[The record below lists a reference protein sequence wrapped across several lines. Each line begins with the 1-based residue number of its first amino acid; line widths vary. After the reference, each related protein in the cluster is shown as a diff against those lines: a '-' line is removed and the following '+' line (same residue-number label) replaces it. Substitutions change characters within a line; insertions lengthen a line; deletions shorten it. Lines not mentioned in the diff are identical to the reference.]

1 MENIIK
7 SLLPEISIAITLFL
21 ILINSL
27 IDHKHFSKSNSMLI
41 IFGIFISIFFLL
53 NQSGSIYYMNEA
65 LVNNEFTKAVKI
77 LILASSLVSICFISK
92 KNDELYSK
100 IVGEYSLLLVMSM
113 LGALITISAR
123 EFFTLILG
131 LELMSIPIY
140 LMTAMGPK
148 GNIAVEGAT
157 KLFFFGTLS
166 TVLIIFSAVLNFGMT
181 NSTLISFDNSLS
193 SDVLSILSFFFFF
206 LSICFKTGLIP
217 MHFWLS
223 DTYQSAPSNILPYLS
238 TIPKIAVISL
248 LISLVSTEDLYD
260 NIPYIKNIIIIFSLS
275 SIIYGSIL
283 TLKQKNL
290 FRLLAYSGIPHAG
303 MMILFSILNMQI
315 SYSFILI
322 YFTFYIF
329 SNLCLYSS
337 ISNFNK
343 NQFEFYVEDLKG
355 LYKDS
360 PFLSIIITISVLSL
374 AGVPLTAGFWGKFN
388 IVILM
393 YQEYGIFYPSIILAG
408 AAIGFFYY
416 LKLIRF
422 IFSDKNINSL
432 DKFDIELEQ
441 KLILSVCI
449 AIILLIG
456 LNPNLIDILSRF

>member
-1 MENIIK
+1 
-7 SLLPEISIAITLFL
+7 
-21 ILINSL
+21 
-27 IDHKHFSKSNSMLI
+27 
-41 IFGIFISIFFLL
+41 
-53 NQSGSIYYMNEA
+53 
-65 LVNNEFTKAVKI
+65 
-77 LILASSLVSICFISK
+77 
-92 KNDELYSK
+92 
-100 IVGEYSLLLVMSM
+100 
-113 LGALITISAR
+113 
-123 EFFTLILG
+123 
-131 LELMSIPIY
+131 
-140 LMTAMGPK
+140 
-148 GNIAVEGAT
+148 
-157 KLFFFGTLS
+157 
-166 TVLIIFSAVLNFGMT
+166 
-181 NSTLISFDNSLS
+181 
-193 SDVLSILSFFFFF
+193 
-206 LSICFKTGLIP
+206 
-217 MHFWLS
+217 
-223 DTYQSAPSNILPYLS
+223 
-238 TIPKIAVISL
+238 
-248 LISLVSTEDLYD
+248 
-260 NIPYIKNIIIIFSLS
+260 
-275 SIIYGSIL
+275 
-283 TLKQKNL
+283 
-290 FRLLAYSGIPHAG
+290 
-303 MMILFSILNMQI
+303 MQI